1 MPGIMATSVGS
12 VADDIAADGV
22 PRVAE
27 VATDDAAATAAVV
40 HAGATRLTALMRPF
54 GVRRR
59 GRTSGIFFHALIVQA
74 QFDSN
79 MGPAAYPKV
88 NQTDWAPYKDQ
99 QVRCSELLGCC

>member
-1 MPGIMATSVGS
+1 MATSVGS

-27 VATDDAAATAAVV
+27 VATDDATATAAVV

-54 GVRRR
+54 GVTEK
-59 GRTSGIFFHALIVQA
+59 GSTPVVIFFYALIVKA

-79 MGPAAYPKV
+79 MGPASSGVP
-88 NQTDWAPYKDQ
+88 
-99 QVRCSELLGCC
+99 